1 MKTGSTENRRT
12 WLTRWLLELCG
23 QDSTSG
29 REDALLPALRAL
41 LEELGAE
48 IHEQPVSQGRTN
60 VLALWGEPRVLF
72 STHLD
77 TVPPFIP
84 PVLEGDILRGRGA
97 CEAKGQIAAQ
107 LGAARELL
115 QDGVRHL
122 AWLGVVGEET
132 DSAGARAALD
142 LSGRLE
148 GCRAV
153 ICGEPTGLKL
163 ATGQR
168 GIRHYVL
175 RCRGRAAHSSQP
187 EAGNSALWPL
197 LDWLQ
202 RLRELRCA
210 EDPELG
216 PESWDLGL
224 LQGGRAINVVPDYAE
239 AHLMVRAFPGG
250 CIDARVRNLAPPEG
264 EVELRLWEP
273 HDRYPRLRGFEHAPM
288 PFGSDAPCLRKLATD
303 GMVVLAGPGSIR
315 MAHGPDEFI
324 SLDELE
330 AGVALN
336 DRLARRFLRA
346 CKDSGDVRPAK
357 RGPVRHLAPGN
368 GQG

>member
-1 MKTGSTENRRT
+1 MKIGCTENRRT
-12 WLTRWLLELCG
+12 WITRWLLELC
-23 QDSTSG
+23 DRDTTSG
-29 REDALLPALRAL
+29 HEDAMLPALRSL
-41 LEELGAE
+41 LAELGAE
-48 IHEQPVSQGRTN
+48 ILEQPVGPGRTN
-60 VLALWGEPRVLF
+60 ILALWGAPRVLF

-84 PVLEGDILRGRGA
+84 PTLDGDLLRGRGA
-97 CEAKGQIAAQ
+97 CEAKGQIVAQ
-107 LGAARELL
+107 LGAVRELL
-115 QDGVRHL
+115 QDGVGHL

-132 DSAGARAALD
+132 DSAGARAALE
-142 LSGRLE
+142 LSAHLA
-148 GCRAV
+148 GCRAL

-175 RCRGRAAHSSQP
+175 RCRGRAAHSSLSQG
-187 EAGNSALWPL
+187 GNSALWPL

-216 PESWDLGL
+216 PESWNLGL
-224 LQGGRAINVVPDYAE
+224 LEGGQAVNVVPDYAE

-250 CIDARVRNLAPPEG
+250 CLDARVRDLAPPEG
-264 EVELRLWEP
+264 EVELLLWEP
-273 HDRYPRLRGFEHAPM
+273 HDRYPRLRGFEYASM
-288 PFGSDAPCLRKLATD
+288 PFGSDAPCLRKLALD
-303 GMVVLAGPGSIR
+303 GMVVLAGPGSIAS
-315 MAHGPDEFI
+315 AHGPDECI

-346 CKDSGDVRPAK
+346 CKDSGNVRPAK
-357 RGPVRHLAPGN
+357 RGPVRHLSTSA
-368 GQG
+368 